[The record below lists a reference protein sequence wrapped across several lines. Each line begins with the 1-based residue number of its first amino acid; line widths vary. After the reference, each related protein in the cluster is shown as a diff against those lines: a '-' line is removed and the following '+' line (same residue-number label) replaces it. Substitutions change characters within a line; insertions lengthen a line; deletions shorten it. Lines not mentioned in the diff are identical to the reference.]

1 MNRATTMQSMD
12 AAAAQGRLA
21 LQHCTACGAG
31 QYPPREICRA
41 CLSDQM
47 AWTLED
53 AVRGRLLAQTSVQH
67 SFEPSTPLPQRIG
80 LVRLAMGETA
90 LCFLDAAVQP
100 GDVAVRA
107 RLDSLGRTVLMAFPC

>member
-1 MNRATTMQSMD
+1 MNRAATMRPMD

-21 LQHCTACGAG
+21 LQHCATCGAG

-47 AWTLED
+47 AWTEED
-53 AVRGRLLAQTSVQH
+53 AVRGQLLAQTSVQH
-67 SFEPSTPLPQRIG
+67 SFEPSTPLPQRVG
-80 LVRLAMGETA
+80 LVHLPMGETA
-90 LCFLDAAVQP
+90 LCFLDAAAQP

-107 RLDSLGRTVLMAFPC
+107 RLDSLGRAVLMASPC